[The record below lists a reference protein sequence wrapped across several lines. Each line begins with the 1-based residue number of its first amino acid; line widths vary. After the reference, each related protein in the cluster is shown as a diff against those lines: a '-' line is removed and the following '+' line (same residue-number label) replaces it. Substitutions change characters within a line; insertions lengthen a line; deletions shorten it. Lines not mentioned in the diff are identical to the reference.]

1 MELRVSDFSSA
12 LPKSETGGKTHTGRR
27 TKLFIPF
34 TFQGFFFF
42 LFFPSPFVEFLRHTA
57 ALGSMF
63 EPSLS
68 APTLD
73 LSVSSWGVGGGIE
86 L

>member
-1 MELRVSDFSSA
+1 MLFLSLKLGERHIQEEEQNFSF
-12 LPKSETGGKTHTGRR
+12 LL
-27 TKLFIPF
+27 LFSF
-34 TFQGFFFF
+34 FFFF
-42 LFFPSPFVEFLRHTA
+42 LFFPSPFVELLRHTA